1 MTIETFTVQLGAI
14 RYTVDATDVDSAAW
28 EVAAQLDADDPDT
41 WTLTGQAGDITHWRY
56 NEPTEENDWCDTVE
70 RLHR

>member
-28 EVAAQLDADDPDT
+28 GALETPL
-41 WTLTGQAGDITHWRY
+41 
-56 NEPTEENDWCDTVE
+56 
-70 RLHR
+70 